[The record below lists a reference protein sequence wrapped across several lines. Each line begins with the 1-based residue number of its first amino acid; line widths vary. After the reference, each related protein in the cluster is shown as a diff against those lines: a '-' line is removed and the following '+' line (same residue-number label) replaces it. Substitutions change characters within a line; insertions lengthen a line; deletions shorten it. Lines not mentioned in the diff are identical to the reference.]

1 MSLPQ
6 TGPPM
11 DNGARKYLLVA
22 VLHFGIIGVT
32 ILAWPQMYG
41 GAAFVPIVRNTP
53 LLLWGLS
60 YLLVGILC
68 AIAAITKWPKF
79 ARAGLIL
86 AFIVLMASVVAVG
99 WGVVVTWFDSD
110 PAMSSPLIPISF
122 AALAFKDLLVV
133 GRPFTTPDQ
142 DLRAAKTELE
152 GSP

>member
-1 MSLPQ
+1 
-6 TGPPM
+6 M

-22 VLHFGIIGVT
+22 VLHFSIIGIT
-32 ILAWPQMYG
+32 IMVWPQMYG
-41 GAAFVPIVRNTP
+41 GAAFVPIVQDTS
-53 LLLWGLS
+53 LLLWGVA

-68 AIAAITKWPKF
+68 AIAAITRWPKF

-99 WGVVVTWFDSD
+99 WGVVLTWIDTD

-133 GRPFTTPDQ
+133 GRPFTTPAQ
-142 DLRAAKTELE
+142 DLGVAKTELE